1 MYIITFSHSHK
12 KIKILMQ
19 EQQQQPWKLPQ
30 AIHSSQQPL
39 YQLPYSQQPLHSN
52 QPSNPV

>member
-1 MYIITFSHSHK
+1 
-12 KIKILMQ
+12 MQ

-52 QPSNPV
+52 QPSNQPSNPV